1 MNALAAIPSSAADLA
16 CFLLPAGTV
25 LWWGLW
31 RRCLGGFLGI
41 RRSIL
46 FPVAAL
52 MAAVPFHAN
61 LWLMGA
67 AAVSVVFWAPG
78 HKTDSWTVW
87 LRYPGPMA
95 LGYVLGRRFQA
106 YIPQIGGFIERG
118 GWMAVGELWA
128 GLCFGAALVA
138 TGRII

>member
-1 MNALAAIPSSAADLA
+1 MA
-16 CFLLPAGTV
+16 FLIWLGFV
-25 LWWGLW
+25 LWWVLW

-52 MAAVPFHAN
+52 MAAAPFHADP
-61 LWLMGA
+61 WLMGA
-67 AAVSVVFWAPG
+67 AAVSVAFWAPG

-118 GWMAVGELWA
+118 GWMAIGEIWA
-128 GLCFGAALVA
+128 GLCFGIVLFALQSLV
-138 TGRII
+138 